1 MKALAAGAFV
11 LVLVQTAAA
20 AATLDRTGFPY
31 TRPLD
36 ARPGLVF
43 FEPDGPLY
51 AHSRPGFADL
61 RVVDAEGRQV
71 PWRRLPPVGQP
82 SERRVEL
89 LNRGR
94 SGNAAVALVDLGPE
108 RRIHNRIELVIPD
121 GRFVGTVV
129 VSGSDD
135 RRTFTRLSETQIY
148 DVRGARAARS
158 TTAVFPP
165 TDHRYLQ
172 LRATGVST
180 IAGATVGF
188 DPAQPRRLPVA
199 AEATIRQR
207 GAVTVVEL
215 DLGFSNVPVDEIE
228 VDSSTRRFD
237 RPVTI
242 GASNHRSGFASFG
255 SGRLTRFQTVSF
267 TSVPVQTRARY
278 LRLEIANGDDPPLA
292 GLRVTPLAAPR
303 TLLVA
308 AGFRPPYRL
317 LYGDPSLGAPRYDFA
332 AVPPA
337 ELGLERAG
345 GGLLGTEARNPDF
358 EPPADTRSFAK
369 RHPEV
374 VQAALAL
381 AAIAVAGAG
390 FVALRRRT

>member
-1 MKALAAGAFV
+1 VRALAAAAV
-11 LVLVQTAAA
+11 ALVVVGTAA
-20 AATLDRTGFPY
+20 AATLDRTGFRY
-31 TRPLD
+31 TRPLE

-43 FEPDGPLY
+43 FDPDGPLY
-51 AHSRPGFADL
+51 AHTRPGFADL
-61 RVVDAEGRQV
+61 RVVDASGRQV
-71 PWRRLPPVGQP
+71 PWQPLPPLGP
-82 SERRVEL
+82 PRASRVEL

-94 SGNAAVALVDLGPE
+94 SGGAAVALVDLGPQ

-121 GRFVGTVV
+121 RRFVGNVV

-165 TDHRYLQ
+165 TDHRYLR

-180 IAGATVGF
+180 IAGATVVF

-199 AEATIRQR
+199 AKTTVRQR

-228 VDSSTRRFD
+228 VGSSTRRFD

-242 GASNHRSGFASFG
+242 GASNQRSGFASFG

-267 TSVPVQTRARY
+267 TTVPVRVRGRY
-278 LRLEIANGDDPPLA
+278 LRLQIANGDDPPLA

-303 TLLVA
+303 TLLLA
-308 AGFRPPYRL
+308 GGFRPPYRL

-332 AVPPA
+332 FVPPA
-337 ELGLERAG
+337 ELDLERAG
-345 GGLLGTEARNPDF
+345 SGLLGPEARNPDF

-374 VQAALAL
+374 VQAALVL

-390 FVALRRRT
+390 LVVLRKRA